1 MPRFPPGLQ
10 FLLRHSLTALVPA
23 MVVWFLLRF
32 LVFQSLHIEHWGV
45 HVVLVLI
52 TLLSVPSTHAIRII
66 YRNARAQRA
75 AEGAGAVLPPRLD
88 GRLLGNRDLLQ
99 ERLEKFK
106 NGYMGEGLWDKVD
119 ALGHLHSI
127 EIFWNRMYMTDD
139 ANVLKTILATKFTQ
153 FEKGVTYREMLHSV
167 FGSGVFNVDGDL
179 WKFHRSMTRLYFSRD
194 RISHFAL
201 FNVHADTAISKM
213 KERLRAGH
221 AVDFQDL
228 IQRYTLDSATE
239 FLLGTCVHSLKS
251 PLSLPHSHNDPTAA
265 LQPPH
270 PLDADA
276 RFSEAIMS
284 AQRVLATRLRLGGV
298 WHLKEFFH
306 DRSAEHMRVIDEFMR
321 PILEEAIAKRR
332 ASEAQGKETVDEDRG
347 TLLDHLV
354 QLTDDPVLLH
364 DETLNILIAGR
375 DTTASTLTFVV
386 YLMCLNPNAFKR
398 LRQEVLETCGPTE
411 MPTFDGVKKMKYLR
425 AVINETLRLYPVVP
439 FNLRVATRDTTIP
452 NPKSP
457 AGPPVFVPANTP
469 VAYSAFM
476 LHRRKDYWGPD
487 ALSFDPDR
495 WLDERLNKYFAPNPF
510 IFLPFN
516 AGPRICLGQQFAYNE
531 ISFFLIRLIQNVS
544 DVQLDLS
551 AQPPESRPPPE
562 WAGAEGQKGV
572 EKIMPRCL
580 LTLYLEGGL
589 WVRMTEAETGSCLST
604 DTKHG

>member
-1 MPRFPPGLQ
+1 MPRAHPGLQ

-23 MVVWFLLRF
+23 TVVWALLRF
-32 LVFQSLHIEHWGV
+32 LVVESLHVRFRGV
-45 HVVLVLI
+45 HAVLVLI
-52 TLLSVPSTHAIRII
+52 TLLSIPGIHAIRII
-66 YRNARAQRA
+66 QSNARARRA
-75 AEGAGAVLPPRLD
+75 AERAGAVLPPRLE
-88 GRLLGNRDLLQ
+88 GKLLGNRDLLQ

-106 NGYMGEGLWDKVD
+106 NGYMGEGLWDKVG
-119 ALGHLHSI
+119 ALGHLHSL

-139 ANVLKTILATKFTQ
+139 ANVLKAILSTNFAH
-153 FEKGVTYREMLHSV
+153 FEKGATYREMLHSV
-167 FGSGVFNVDGDL
+167 FGSGVFNVDGEL
-179 WKFHRSMTRLYFSRD
+179 WKFHRSMTRPYFSRD

-201 FNVHADTAISKM
+201 FDRHADTAIGRM

-228 IQRYTLDSATE
+228 VQRFTLDSATE
-239 FLLGTCVHSLKS
+239 YLLGTCVHSLKS
-251 PLSLPHSHNDPTAA
+251 PLPLPRSHDHPAAVLQSAHLSDP
-265 LQPPH
+265 
-270 PLDADA
+270 DA
-276 RFSEAIMS
+276 RFSEAIMG
-284 AQRVLATRLRLGGV
+284 AQRVLATRLRLGSV
-298 WHLKEFFH
+298 WHLGEFFQ
-306 DRSAEHMRVIDEFMR
+306 DRSADYMRVIDEFMQ
-321 PILEEAIAKRR
+321 PILEDAITKRR
-332 ASEAQGKETVDEDRG
+332 ASQEDGKEVTDEDHG

-354 QLTDDPVLLH
+354 RLTDDPILLH

-375 DTTASTLTFVV
+375 DTTASTLTFIV
-386 YLMCLNPNAFKR
+386 YMMCLNPCVFER
-398 LRQEVLETCGPTE
+398 LRREVLETFNPTE

-439 FNLRVATRDTTIP
+439 FNLRVATQDTTLP
-452 NPKSP
+452 NPKDT
-457 AGPPVFVPANTP
+457 AAPPVFVPANTP
-469 VAYSAFM
+469 VAYSVFM

-495 WLDERLNKYFAPNPF
+495 WLDERLNKYFATNPF

-531 ISFFLIRLIQNVS
+531 ISFFLIRLLQSFS

-551 AQPPESRPPPE
+551 AQPLESRPPPE

-589 WVRMTEAETGSCLST
+589 WVRMTEAGR
-604 DTKHG
+604 DA